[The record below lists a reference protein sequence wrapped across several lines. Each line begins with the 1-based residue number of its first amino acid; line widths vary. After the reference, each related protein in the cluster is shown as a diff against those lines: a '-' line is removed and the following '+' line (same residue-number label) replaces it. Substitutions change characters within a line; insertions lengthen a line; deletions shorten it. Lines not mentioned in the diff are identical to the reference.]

1 MFQRTK
7 LRFALRATLVA
18 AISLAAVSCTD
29 DQDPAG
35 AASLYEELQA
45 ADYRSWARAPG
56 YETRRGSSAPHGNEV
71 DIYVNDVVATALA
84 SGEPLEAW
92 PEGSLIVKDGWD
104 GSDLELIAAMEKR
117 SDGWYWAEWDGEG
130 SSLYS
135 GKPEVCTDCHA
146 SGDDYVRAFGFP

>member
-7 LRFALRATLVA
+7 LSSALRVT
-18 AISLAAVSCTD
+18 LAAALSLSAASCTD
-29 DQDPAG
+29 DQDPEG
-35 AASLYEELQA
+35 AATLYEELQA
-45 ADYRSWARAPG
+45 SDYRSWARAPG
-56 YETRRGSSAPHGNEV
+56 YEARRSSSAPHGGEV
-71 DIYVNDVVATALA
+71 DIYVNEVVASALGA
-84 SGEPLEAW
+84 GEPLEAW

-135 GKPEVCTDCHA
+135 GKPELCTDCHA

>member
-1 MFQRTK
+1 MNQRTK
-7 LRFALRATLVA
+7 LSITFRIALVA
-18 AISLAAVSCTD
+18 GLCVSATGCTD
-29 DQDPAG
+29 DQDPEG
-35 AASLYEELQA
+35 AATLYDELQA

-56 YETRRGSSAPHGNEV
+56 YEKRRSSDTSHAGEV

-104 GSDLELIAAMEKR
+104 GSDLDQVAAMEKR
-117 SDGWYWAEWDGEG
+117 SDGWYWAKWDGEG
-130 SSLYS
+130 SSLFS

-146 SGDDYVRAFGFP
+146 SGDDSVRSFGLP